1 MSRFLFIGSY
11 GVSTVFLRCFYGGF
25 SIFINSARGFC
36 GESLIFIGCIVWN
49 DDDAVGNEWTPQLSY
64 LLRILPTVASRYLCI
79 EFEFVSK
86 HLTAAVEIAIGTLR
100 FHGKGRV
107 ISILDFMS
115 SFWFQLDAL
124 ERFFLTSNLVP
135 GFQGAL
141 GPTAAFA
148 FWPRLPLDVEG
159 TCSRRVSWFTSRRQ
173 RCDGLPEHWEV
184 SCLTS
189 RLHPSLSMEIL
200 SWIFCKGCG
209 SCTILYF
216 WTRRMGRQYVQRVT
230 GFCPCFRL
238 ARNERGHFSV
248 FAWLTVEV
256 SVLTRTVCLNVLVLT
271 GSILIWIH
279 SWDLLRSEVDTPSR
293 FLNSGLCNF

>member
-1 MSRFLFIGSY
+1 MGARLFLL
-11 GVSTVFLRCFYGGF
+11 VSSCCLDSLSSCLNLLHGMGPCLDFCLLGLTVFLRCFYGGF

-124 ERFFLTSNLVP
+124 ERSFLTSKLVP

-148 FWPRLPLDVEG
+148 FWY
-159 TCSRRVSWFTSRRQ
+159 
-173 RCDGLPEHWEV
+173 
-184 SCLTS
+184 
-189 RLHPSLSMEIL
+189 LS
-200 SWIFCKGCG
+200 
-209 SCTILYF
+209 
-216 WTRRMGRQYVQRVT
+216 
-230 GFCPCFRL
+230 
-238 ARNERGHFSV
+238 A
-248 FAWLTVEV
+248 
-256 SVLTRTVCLNVLVLT
+256 
-271 GSILIWIH
+271 
-279 SWDLLRSEVDTPSR
+279 
-293 FLNSGLCNF
+293 